1 MIDPLTQ
8 FCFILLCWA
17 VWRIAGGRGTSLILV
32 LGGVAFLVLYAPL
45 AAAWIA
51 FTGVEASLI
60 FAALRNLPRESGWR
74 KFGAYLLLLNLLF
87 VDLHP
92 LVFGLNIETLAISFS
107 TIRIFMTA
115 KQMLSG
121 RKLPTLGDCWW
132 IFAGGFFLPAI
143 VVGPVFSGLDLRDQE
158 RGDWK
163 SSVDLRD
170 YRLVLQGLVLA
181 VLVNPAFGIVVEQ
194 LTGVE
199 GAGWP
204 LWAGAPYLF
213 LQLFSAFWGQ
223 SLIAEHSSRFFGYSL
238 PVNFDAPWKAVTIR
252 EFWSRWHRSMAQFV
266 IQYIFLPLNLKGVS
280 PKLATIAAFVFMGL
294 WHNLSLGYAIWGFAH
309 GFLLANWPKAEPAGS
324 MRTLSFVIT
333 WVMVISLSYIA
344 NFGALS

>member
-17 VWRIAGGRGTSLILV
+17 VWRIAGKRSPSLSLA
-32 LGGVAFLVLYAPL
+32 LGGAAFLALYAPL
-45 AAAWIA
+45 AATWIA
-51 FTGVEASLI
+51 FTCVEAVLI
-60 FAALRNLPRESGWR
+60 FAGLRSLPRESGWR
-74 KFGAYLLLLNLLF
+74 KYGAYLLLLNLLF

-92 LVFGLNIETLAISFS
+92 LVFGINIETLAISFS

-115 KQMLSG
+115 KQMLSA
-121 RKLPTLGDCWW
+121 RRPPPLRDCWW
-132 IFAGGFFLPAI
+132 IFVSGFFLPAI

-158 RGDWK
+158 QSD
-163 SSVDLRD
+163 SLSTIELRD

-181 VLVNPAFGIVVEQ
+181 VLVNPALGLVVEQ
-194 LTGVE
+194 LTGDE

-204 LWAGAPYLF
+204 LWAAAPYLF

-280 PKLATIAAFVFMGL
+280 PKLATIAAFAFMGL
-294 WHNLSLGYAIWGFAH
+294 WHNLSFGYAIWGFAH
-309 GFLLANWPKAEPAGS
+309 GFLLANWPKTVPTGS

-333 WVMVISLSYIA
+333 WVLVISLSYIA
-344 NFGALS
+344 NFGGLS